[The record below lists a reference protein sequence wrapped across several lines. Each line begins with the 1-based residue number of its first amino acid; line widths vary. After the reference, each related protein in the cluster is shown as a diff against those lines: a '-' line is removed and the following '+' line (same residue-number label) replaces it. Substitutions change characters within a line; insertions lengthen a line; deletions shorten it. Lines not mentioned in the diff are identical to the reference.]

1 MLFLKHSNIIED
13 FNGNFLV
20 DLLEK
25 KLKISFFL
33 CGGVLEQQCIAEN
46 SN

>member
-13 FNGNFLV
+13 FNGTFFI
-20 DLLEK
+20 DPLEK
-25 KLKISFFL
+25 KLKISIL
-33 CGGVLEQQCIAEN
+33 CGRVLEQQCIAEN

>member
-13 FNGNFLV
+13 FNGNFLI
-20 DLLEK
+20 DPFEK
-25 KLKISFFL
+25 KLKISFL
-33 CGGVLEQQCIAEN
+33 CGGVLEKQCIAEN